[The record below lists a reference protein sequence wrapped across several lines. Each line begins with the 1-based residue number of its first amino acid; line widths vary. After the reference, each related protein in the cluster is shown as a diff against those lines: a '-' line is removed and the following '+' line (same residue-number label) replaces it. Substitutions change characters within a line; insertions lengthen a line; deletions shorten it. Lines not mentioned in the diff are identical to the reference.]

1 MIIQKPYRIL
11 QIEEKEKIINNIEKI
26 LEAWYSHPEIWEMTW
41 IDKQV
46 LRNIKS
52 KWLDISLSL
61 DKAKDYN
68 SKLENIISKLENNGC
83 NI

>member
-1 MIIQKPYRIL
+1 MTIQKPYRLL
-11 QIEEKEKIINNIEKI
+11 QTEEKEKLIGNIEKL

-41 IDKQV
+41 INNQV

-52 KWLDISLSL
+52 KWINSSLSL
-61 DKAKDYN
+61 EKAQDYN
-68 SKLENIISKLENNGC
+68 SKLENIISKLANNGF